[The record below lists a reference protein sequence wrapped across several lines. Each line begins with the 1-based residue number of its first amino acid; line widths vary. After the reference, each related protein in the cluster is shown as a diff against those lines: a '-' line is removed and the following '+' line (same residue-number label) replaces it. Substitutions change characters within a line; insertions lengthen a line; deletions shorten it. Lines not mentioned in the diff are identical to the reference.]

1 MFTLDS
7 VSWELGLGR
16 DGSSLCC
23 TWGLSRGL
31 AETNSMEP
39 YVWSFSPAVTWVPH
53 FSMWTLHM
61 ASSGISGFHKG
72 LFQKQKPP
80 NTKHLSN
87 LCSHHNSHCPI
98 GESKSHRWG
107 TTRWVNAKC
116 GSVAAAKAN
125 VHYPCIHIWKN
136 TWSPNQRSSHC
147 MNPHP
152 CTPLVNPKIFF
163 LSFKGKMITSMIW
176 TEIFPMLLNLIMKQG
191 SLKLWQSWSGWKR
204 RRLSSLQTYTVAPWW
219 PVTHSITAFQVSKHS
234 PRSGF

>member
-1 MFTLDS
+1 MAHLCAVPGASAGVWLRQIAWNHMSGVS
-7 VSWELGLGR
+7 VRLSPGFLI
-16 DGSSLCC
+16 SPC
-23 TWGLSRGL
+23 GLSTWLAVGSRG
-31 AETNSMEP
+31 SIRDC
-39 YVWSFSPAVTWVPH
+39 SKSKSPQ
-53 FSMWTLHM
+53 M
-61 ASSGISGFHKG
+61 
-72 LFQKQKPP
+72 Q
-80 NTKHLSN
+80 KHLSN

-204 RRLSSLQTYTVAPWW
+204 RRLSSLQTSTVAPWW